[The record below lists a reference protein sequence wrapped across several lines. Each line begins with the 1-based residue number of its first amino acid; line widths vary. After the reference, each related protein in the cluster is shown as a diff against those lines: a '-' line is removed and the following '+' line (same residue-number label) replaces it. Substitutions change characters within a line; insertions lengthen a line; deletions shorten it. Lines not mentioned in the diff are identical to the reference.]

1 MNAITQTEA
10 RAVATFDMADPA
22 RNLILVP
29 LGQLLPRHSKLNV
42 RKTARRLSIPELAAS
57 ISRVGLLQNLIVV
70 LAADG
75 EHYEVVA
82 GDRRLTALK
91 LLAKK
96 KRLAADH
103 PVPCLLV
110 ADASAR
116 TVSLAENILREAMHP
131 ADQFEAFAALVREGR
146 PVEDIA
152 ADFGVSPLVVQ
163 RRLKLANVSPRLM
176 ADYRTGDV
184 TLEQLMALAIT
195 DDHAAQE
202 AAYYDALHWER
213 NASALRERLIAREVS
228 AAHPLARFVGL
239 DAYTAAGGQVI
250 RDLFAEDDSGVYLAD
265 AALLD
270 RLARAKLDTL
280 ASDLRAEG
288 WAWVEAAPHVS
299 HADRHAFHRARQQA
313 REPNAREARRL
324 ASLAARIERTDAALE
339 AAWEAGDEDRAATL
353 QARRDTLAASLDVLH
368 AGLLDYP
375 PDVRAVAGAI
385 VTVGADGEPVTL
397 RGLLREAE
405 ARALDTLERL
415 KRGLAG
421 TAGADDPG
429 DEADEPVPE
438 TVSLSDRLAQR
449 LSAHR
454 TAALQIEVARHPQ
467 VALAALVHSMVQ
479 TTLQEQCYGHDLPLG
494 VKLAV
499 QDRLAGLAP
508 DCPDSPAA
516 VALRDVQQAQA
527 ASLPED
533 SGELFAALL
542 AMPQDALVNLLAV
555 CVAPTVD
562 VVTMRATKDCP
573 GAELARAVGL
583 DMAAWWTPTADGY
596 FRHVPKAAILDAAKT
611 FAPSDVAR
619 LAKLKKGDLA
629 TEAERLAAVAHWMPG
644 VFGPDSAQA
653 GHPGDTSPDAAGN
666 GDTDGSGVSGS
677 DEATDADA
685 ADDLPPVPGVPD
697 TPDEPDV
704 SIAV

>member
-1 MNAITQTEA
+1 
-10 RAVATFDMADPA
+10 MADPTK
-22 RNLILVP
+22 NLILVP

-96 KRLAADH
+96 KRIAADH
-103 PVPCLLV
+103 DVPCLLV

-131 ADQFEAFAALVREGR
+131 ADQFEAFAALVKEGR

-176 ADYRTGDV
+176 ADYRGGDV
-184 TLEQLMALAIT
+184 TLEQLMALTIT
-195 DDHAAQE
+195 DDHRAQE
-202 AAYYDALHWER
+202 AAFYDAPHWQR
-213 NASALRERLIAREVS
+213 GSAALRDRLIAREIS

-239 DAYTAAGGQVI
+239 DTYTAAGGQVI
-250 RDLFAEDDSGVYLAD
+250 RDLFAEDDTGVYLGD
-265 AALLD
+265 PTLLGQLAQA
-270 RLARAKLDTL
+270 RLGTL
-280 ASDLRAEG
+280 AADLRAEG
-288 WAWVEAAPHVS
+288 WAWVEAVPHVS
-299 HADRHAFHRARQQA
+299 HADRQAFHTARQHT
-313 REPNAREARRL
+313 REPNAREARRI
-324 ASLAARIERTDAALE
+324 ASLQARIERTDAALD
-339 AAWEAGDEDRAATL
+339 AAWEAGDEDKASSL
-353 QARRDTLAASLDVLH
+353 QARRDALTDNLNAIQS
-368 AGLLDYP
+368 GLLDYT

-385 VTVGADGEPVTL
+385 VTVGPDGEPVTL

-421 TAGADDPG
+421 PSSATHADDPG
-429 DEADEPVPE
+429 DETDDAEPVAA
-438 TVSLSDRLAQR
+438 SLTDRLAQR

-467 VALAALVHSMVQ
+467 VALAALVHGMVQ
-479 TTLQEQCYGHDLPLG
+479 VALHGQYCGHDLPLG
-494 VKLAV
+494 VKLTI
-499 QDRLAGLAP
+499 QDRLAAIAP
-508 DCPDSPAA
+508 DWPESPAA
-516 VALRDVQQAQA
+516 VALRDMQQAQA
-527 ASLPED
+527 ASLPTD
-533 SGELFAALL
+533 SDELFAVLL
-542 AMPQDALVNLLAV
+542 AMPQDALVALLAV

-562 VVTMRATKDCP
+562 VVTLRASKEAP
-573 GAELARAVGL
+573 GKALARAVGL
-583 DMAAWWTPTADGY
+583 DMATWWKPTAEGY
-596 FRHVPKAAILDAAKT
+596 FRHVSKAAILDAART
-611 FAPSDVAR
+611 FAPSDVNR

-629 TEAERLAAVAHWMPG
+629 TEAERLASDTGWMPA
-644 VFGPDSAQA
+644 VFG
-653 GHPGDTSPDAAGN
+653 
-666 GDTDGSGVSGS
+666 GSGVPVDDHEDAGQTDDDAEDLGPTTHDDTGADEVAYEDASGEMQS
-677 DEATDADA
+677 LPMA
-685 ADDLPPVPGVPD
+685 A
-697 TPDEPDV
+697 
-704 SIAV
+704 

>member
-10 RAVATFDMADPA
+10 RAVTSFDMADPA
-22 RNLILVP
+22 KNLILVP

-96 KRLAADH
+96 RRLAADH
-103 PVPCLLV
+103 HVPCLLV

-163 RRLKLANVSPRLM
+163 RRLKLANVSLRLM
-176 ADYRTGDV
+176 ADYRAGDV
-184 TLEQLMALAIT
+184 TLEQLMALTIT
-195 DDHAAQE
+195 DDHCAQE
-202 AAYYDALHWER
+202 AAFYDAPHWQR
-213 NASALRERLIAREVS
+213 SSAALRERLIAREVS

-239 DAYTAAGGQVI
+239 DTYTAAGGQVI
-250 RDLFAEDDSGVYLAD
+250 RDLFAEDDSGVYLTD

-270 RLARAKLDTL
+270 RLARATLDTL
-280 ASDLRAEG
+280 AAGLRAEG
-288 WAWVEAAPHVS
+288 WAWVDATPHIS
-299 HADRHAFHRARQQA
+299 HADRQAFHTARQHA
-313 REPNAREARRL
+313 REPNAREGRRI
-324 ASLAARIERTDAALE
+324 ASLQARIDRTDAALE
-339 AAWEAGDEDRAATL
+339 EAWDAGDEDRATTL
-353 QARRDTLAASLDVLH
+353 QERRDALTDNLEAVH
-368 AGLLDYP
+368 AGLLDYT

-385 VTVGADGEPVTL
+385 VTVGPDGGAVML

-421 TAGADDPG
+421 TPFADDPG
-429 DEADEPVPE
+429 DETDDPVPAAA
-438 TVSLSDRLAQR
+438 TLSDRLAQR

-467 VALAALVHSMVQ
+467 VALAALVHGMVQ
-479 TTLQEQCYGHDLPLG
+479 TTLQERYDGHDLPLG
-494 VKLAV
+494 VKLTV
-499 QDRLAGLAP
+499 QDRLASLAP
-508 DCPDSPAA
+508 DWPDSRAA
-516 VALRDVQQAQA
+516 VALRDVQQTHT
-527 ASLPED
+527 ASLPGD
-533 SGELFAALL
+533 SGELFAVLL
-542 AMPQDALVNLLAV
+542 AMSQDALVNLLAV

-562 VVTMRATKDCP
+562 VMTLRATKDDP
-573 GAELARAVGL
+573 GADLARAVGL
-583 DMAAWWTPTADGY
+583 DMAAWWKPTAEGY

-611 FAPSDVAR
+611 FAPSEVNRLAR
-619 LAKLKKGDLA
+619 LKKNDLA
-629 TEAERLAAVAHWMPG
+629 TEAERLAAAANWMPAVFG
-644 VFGPDSAQA
+644 QNSARDGSPGDFGPDASE
-653 GHPGDTSPDAAGN
+653 DEN
-666 GDTDGSGVSGS
+666 TDGSEMNGAGGAP
-677 DEATDADA
+677 DTDAA
-685 ADDLPPVPGVPD
+685 ASLPHAPM
-697 TPDEPDV
+697 
-704 SIAV
+704 AA